1 MTTSQPETIHDT
13 LTRVLF
19 DIAMSQ
25 GDPAERE
32 AMLAIMRA
40 DGWLPEKAA

>member
-1 MTTSQPETIHDT
+1 MPREAESLNDT

-25 GDPAERE
+25 DDPAERE
-32 AMLAIMRA
+32 AMLAIMRS